1 MKTRILTL
9 ILILFVYK
17 SYAQVIKGAGV
28 IYFDSIPNVNAAI
41 SGSELAYSIKMKKVF
56 RWDRQ
61 NSTWVE
67 ISSDT
72 TSLSNRINTKLNI
85 SDTTAMLS
93 PYLKKT
99 DTTSLSNR
107 INTKLNISDTT
118 AMLSPYLKKTDTTS
132 LSNRINLKR
141 DTADVIPIL
150 KGGTNATTAAAART
164 NLGLVIGTDV
174 LAPNGSAANLTSFPT
189 LNQSTTGTAANVTG
203 IVAATNGGTGQNTY
217 AIGDI
222 LYANTTTTLAKLSPS
237 TAGRVLITNGSGQAP
252 SWSDVGTAVTTL
264 TTPTAISGSTTV
276 TFNASGKPMA
286 VFRQA
291 SSSGA
296 TTTITSVTISNPV
309 TGGVYSIHLPTPT
322 GPANQVQVNWNTTTP
337 AFKDLALTNLGTR
350 YYTTATIITC
360 YYDGTDFI
368 CK

>member
-1 MKTRILTL
+1 MGAAYTAAPQARLHVAGSFRVDDAALSANPGFNATRIAA
-9 ILILFVYK
+9 VDDN
-17 SYAQVIKGAGV
+17 GRMR
-28 IYFDSIPNVNAAI
+28 SIAI
-41 SGSELAYSIKMKKVF
+41 GSG
-56 RWDRQ
+56 
-61 NSTWVE
+61 
-67 ISSDT
+67 
-72 TSLSNRINTKLNI
+72 LSLNI
-85 SDTTAMLS
+85 STHTLS
-93 PYLKKT
+93 ATGGAAGTVTVTGIPAVGQIAVWSG
-99 DTTSLSNR
+99 TSSIQGVN
-107 INTKLNISDTT
+107 
-118 AMLSPYLKKTDTTS
+118 S
-132 LSNRINLKR
+132 LGV
-141 DTADVIPIL
+141 A
-150 KGGTNATTAAAART
+150 KGGTGATDAATARS
-164 NLGLVIGTDV
+164 NLGLVIGTNV
-174 LAPNGSAANLTSFPT
+174 LAPNGSAFNLTNFPT
-189 LNQSTTGTAANVTG
+189 LNQSTTGTASNVTG
-203 IVAATNGGTGQNTY
+203 TVAAANGGTGQSIY

-296 TTTITSVTISNPV
+296 ATTITSVTISNPV

-337 AFKDLALTNLGTR
+337 AFRDLALTNLGTR